1 MKFRCSLYGRTLML
15 VAMFLFP
22 LANSASAASSWFSKK
37 KGKTEV
43 KKENTSDYKKLTG
56 RDSVSMEGLMNV
68 VTRGDSILFEM
79 PAKLMGRAFLVH
91 NKLLKVPAELNAAS
105 ANKGVNYESQMVSF
119 EWDRQRKNVLMR
131 QVRVKPDVKSDDVM
145 AQSVV
150 DNYIDPVLAT
160 LKIQAVAPDSSTV
173 VVNVSDLLNGKK
185 NTLNDV
191 FNELNIGTSAESS
204 LSRIISVKAYER
216 SVVARSELT
225 TVVHE
230 GREKVNVT
238 AVVSTN
244 LLLLPD
250 EPMQRRKE
258 DWRVGYF
265 SESAVQYADEQ
276 QNVERTNYISRW
288 RLVPKDTAAYLRGEL
303 TEPVKP
309 ITFYIDRSTPKHLRP
324 YIIQG
329 ITDWNIAFEVAG
341 FKNAVRAL
349 EPDDTLDIEGD
360 DLNYSVLTYAASE
373 RRNAMGPTTIDP
385 RTGEILEADI
395 MWWHNVQSLI
405 NEWAVVQMGATNPR
419 VRALQLPEDLMGNAI
434 RFVACHEVGHS
445 LGLRHN
451 MIASAAYPTD
461 SLRSQ
466 SFLKRVGNTSASI
479 MDYSRFNY
487 VAQPGDGVEV
497 VMPHIGPY
505 DLMAINWGYRWFP
518 AGTDEKVAL
527 SQLLNSYTGKE
538 YRYSE
543 QQSMREAI
551 DPRAQ
556 SEDLGDDPVK
566 SSKLGIENL
575 KVVARNLVE
584 WTRNNDPE
592 QNYDEASRLY
602 DAVIYQWH
610 RFVYHPLA
618 NVGGIYLERP
628 MISGS
633 ADTYTLKPAYIYV
646 EKERQ
651 RESVQFLLDEV
662 LTFPEWLFGE
672 EKAKQIYVL
681 SNTPIG
687 AIEQEP
693 TMLLRNVQNYVLWDL
708 LCNERLIRMYQN
720 EWVNGDKAFSAVDML
735 QMLHNHIFR
744 KTISGQKLNV
754 MERYLQK
761 SFVDALVTAAA
772 EYEGVKLNK
781 RLNED
786 TNLNSSRSRIVT
798 MTTAQINR
806 TSDAISVKR
815 GELIRIL
822 NLLKSRRTSGDLS
835 TQMHYDDVILRIQT
849 ALGLQK

>member
-1 MKFRCSLYGRTLML
+1 MKIRCSLYGRNLML
-15 VAMFLFP
+15 VAMFSFP
-22 LANSASAASSWFSKK
+22 LVAPANAATSWLGKK
-37 KGKTEV
+37 KAKQEV
-43 KKENTSDYKKLTG
+43 KQDAPSEYKKLTG
-56 RDSVSMEGLMNV
+56 RDSVSLEGVMNV
-68 VTRGDSILFEM
+68 IEKGDSILLEM
-79 PAKLMGRAFLVH
+79 PVKLMGRTFLVH
-91 NKLLKVPAELNAAS
+91 NKLLQVPSELNDAS
-105 ANKGVNYESQMVSF
+105 ANKGINYESQMVSF
-119 EWDRQRKNVLMR
+119 EWDRQHKNVLMR
-131 QVRVKPDVKSDDVM
+131 QVRVKPDVKSDEVM
-145 AQSVV
+145 AQSVT

-160 LKIQAVAPDSSTV
+160 LKVQALAPDSSTV
-173 VVNVSDLLNGKK
+173 VLNFSDLLNGKK

-191 FNELNIGTSAESS
+191 FNELNIGGTAESS

-230 GREKVNVT
+230 GHSKVNVT
-238 AVVSTN
+238 AVVNTN

-250 EPMQRRKE
+250 QPMRRRTE

-265 SESAVQYADEQ
+265 SESAVEYADEQ
-276 QNVERTNYISRW
+276 QIVKRSNYISRW
-288 RLVPKDTAAYLRGEL
+288 RLEPKDTAAYLRGEL

-309 ITFYIDRSTPKHLRP
+309 ITFYIDRATPKHLRP
-324 YIIQG
+324 YLIQG

-341 FKNAVRAL
+341 FKNAIRAL
-349 EPDDTLDIEGD
+349 EPDDTLDVEGD

-395 MWWHNVQSLI
+395 IWWHNVQSLI

-419 VRALQLPEDLMGNAI
+419 VRSLQLPEDLMGNAI

-451 MIASAAYPTD
+451 MMASAAYPTD
-461 SLRSQ
+461 SLRSR
-466 SFLKRVGNTSASI
+466 SFLERVGNTSASI
-479 MDYSRFNY
+479 MDYARFNY
-487 VAQPGDGVEV
+487 VAQPGDGVQE
-497 VMPHIGPY
+497 VMPRIGPY

-518 AGTDEKVAL
+518 EGTDEKTEL
-527 SQLLNSYTGKE
+527 SQLLASYKGKE

-575 KVVARNLVE
+575 KVVVRNLVQ
-584 WTRNNDPE
+584 WTRNEDYE
-592 QNYDEASRLY
+592 QSYDEAARLY

-610 RFVYHPLA
+610 RFLYHPMA
-618 NVGGIYLERP
+618 NIGGIYMERP
-628 MISGS
+628 MITGS
-633 ADTYTLKPAYIYV
+633 VDHYTIQPAYIYV

-651 RESVQFLLDEV
+651 RQSVQFLLDEV
-662 LTFPEWLFGE
+662 LTFPKWLFGNE
-672 EKAKQIYVL
+672 EAKHIYVL
-681 SNTPIG
+681 KNTPIG
-687 AIEQEP
+687 TIEEEP
-693 TMLLRNVQNYVLWDL
+693 TTQLKNIQNYVLWDL
-708 LCNERLIRMYQN
+708 LSNERLVRMYQN
-720 EWVNGDKAFSAVDML
+720 EWMNGDKAFSAVDML

-744 KTISGQKLNV
+744 KTIGGQKLDV
-754 MERYLQK
+754 MERSLQK

-772 EYEGVKLNK
+772 EQEGVKINK
-781 RLNED
+781 KLYED
-786 TNLNSSRSRIVT
+786 TALNSSRGRIVS
-798 MTTAQINR
+798 MANSQILR

-815 GELIRIL
+815 SELIRIL
-822 NLLKSRRTSGDLS
+822 NLLKSRRTSGDQS
-835 TQMHYDDVILRIQT
+835 TQMHYDDIILRIQT

>member
-1 MKFRCSLYGRTLML
+1 ML
-15 VAMFLFP
+15 VAMCSLP
-22 LANSASAASSWFSKK
+22 LVTPANAATSWLGKK
-37 KGKTEV
+37 KAKQEA
-43 KKENTSDYKKLTG
+43 KQDAPSEYKKLTG
-56 RDSVSMEGLMNV
+56 RDSVSLEGVMNV
-68 VTRGDSILFEM
+68 IEKGDSILLEM
-79 PAKLMGRAFLVH
+79 PVKLMGRTFLVH
-91 NKLLKVPAELNAAS
+91 NKLLQVPSELNDAS
-105 ANKGVNYESQMVSF
+105 ANKGVNYENQMVSF
-119 EWDRQRKNVLMR
+119 EWDRQHKNVLMR
-131 QVRVKPDVKSDDVM
+131 QVRVKPEVKSDEVM
-145 AQSVV
+145 AQSVT

-160 LKIQAVAPDSSTV
+160 LKIQAQAPDSSTV
-173 VVNVSDLLNGKK
+173 VLNFSDLLNGKK

-191 FNELNIGTSAESS
+191 FNELNIGGNAESS
-204 LSRIISVKAYER
+204 LSRIMSVKAYER

-230 GREKVNVT
+230 GHSKVNVT
-238 AVVSTN
+238 AVVNTN

-250 EPMQRRKE
+250 QPMKRRTE

-265 SESAVQYADEQ
+265 SESAVEYADQ
-276 QNVERTNYISRW
+276 QQIVKRSNYISRW
-288 RLVPKDTAAYLRGEL
+288 RLEPKDTAAYLRGEL

-309 ITFYIDRSTPKHLRP
+309 ITFYIDRATPKHLRP
-324 YIIQG
+324 YLIQG

-341 FKNAVRAL
+341 FKNVIRAM

-395 MWWHNVQSLI
+395 IWWHNVQSLI

-419 VRALQLPEDLMGNAI
+419 VRAPQLPEDLMGNAI

-451 MIASAAYPTD
+451 MMASAAYPTD
-461 SLRSQ
+461 SLRSR
-466 SFLKRVGNTSASI
+466 SFLERVGNTSASI
-479 MDYSRFNY
+479 MDYARFNY
-487 VAQPGDGVEV
+487 VAQPGDGVPE
-497 VMPHIGPY
+497 VMPRIGPY

-518 AGTDEKVAL
+518 EGTDEKTEL
-527 SQLLNSYTGKE
+527 SQLLASYKGKE

-575 KVVARNLVE
+575 KMVVRNLVQ
-584 WTRNNDPE
+584 WTRNEDYE
-592 QNYDEASRLY
+592 QSYDDAARLY

-610 RFVYHPLA
+610 RFLYHPLA
-618 NVGGIYLERP
+618 NIGGIYMERP
-628 MISGS
+628 MITGS
-633 ADTYTLKPAYIYV
+633 ADHYTIQPAYIYV

-651 RESVQFLLDEV
+651 RQSVQFLLDEV
-662 LTFPEWLFGE
+662 LTFPKWLFGNE
-672 EKAKQIYVL
+672 EAKHIYVL
-681 SNTPIG
+681 KNTPIG
-687 AIEQEP
+687 TIEEEP
-693 TMLLRNVQNYVLWDL
+693 TTQLKNIQNYVLWDL
-708 LCNERLIRMYQN
+708 LSNERLLRMYQN
-720 EWVNGDKAFSAVDML
+720 EWANGDKAFSAVDML

-744 KTISGQKLNV
+744 KTIGGQKLDV

-761 SFVDALVTAAA
+761 SFVDALATAAA
-772 EYEGVKLNK
+772 EQEGVKINK
-781 RLNED
+781 KLYED
-786 TNLNSSRSRIVT
+786 SELNSSRSRIVS
-798 MTTAQINR
+798 MANSQILR

-815 GELIRIL
+815 SELIRIL
-822 NLLKSRRTSGDLS
+822 NLLKSRRTSGDQS
-835 TQMHYDDVILRIQT
+835 TQMHYDDIILRIQT